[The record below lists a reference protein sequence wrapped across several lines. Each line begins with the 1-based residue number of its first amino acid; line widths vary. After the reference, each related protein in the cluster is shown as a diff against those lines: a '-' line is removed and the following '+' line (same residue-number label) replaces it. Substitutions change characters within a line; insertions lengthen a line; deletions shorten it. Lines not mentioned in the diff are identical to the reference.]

1 MEAFGTF
8 LPLILIFV
16 VFYFLLIR
24 PQQRKVKQH
33 KEMLSNLKR
42 GDKIVTS
49 GGIIG
54 TINKV
59 ADNRELT
66 LEVAENVEIK
76 IASGMVADLY
86 SIPEVQK
93 NYRITDNREGWAI
106 AGLSS
111 GGICAFT
118 VAWQR
123 PDKFSKVVSHIGS
136 FTNIRGGHLYSD
148 LVRQSSVKPIR
159 IFLQDGSNDLNLRP
173 GNWWIANQQLAD
185 SLDFAGY
192 DYMTVWGDGGHDLE
206 HGGAIFPDTM
216 RWLWRD
222 YDSRP

>member
-66 LEVAENVEIK
+66 LEVADNVEIK
-76 IASGMVADLY
+76 NCIRNGCRFIRNARSSKKEPPKEENKSKSG
-86 SIPEVQK
+86 
-93 NYRITDNREGWAI
+93 
-106 AGLSS
+106 
-111 GGICAFT
+111 
-118 VAWQR
+118 
-123 PDKFSKVVSHIGS
+123 FSL
-136 FTNIRGGHLYSD
+136 F
-148 LVRQSSVKPIR
+148 
-159 IFLQDGSNDLNLRP
+159 
-173 GNWWIANQQLAD
+173 
-185 SLDFAGY
+185 
-192 DYMTVWGDGGHDLE
+192 
-206 HGGAIFPDTM
+206 
-216 RWLWRD
+216 
-222 YDSRP
+222 SRKK

>member
-49 GGIIG
+49 GG

-86 SIPEVQK
+86 AMPEVQK
-93 NYRITDNREGWAI
+93 KEPPKEENK
-106 AGLSS
+106 SKS
-111 GGICAFT
+111 G
-118 VAWQR
+118 
-123 PDKFSKVVSHIGS
+123 FSL
-136 FTNIRGGHLYSD
+136 F
-148 LVRQSSVKPIR
+148 
-159 IFLQDGSNDLNLRP
+159 
-173 GNWWIANQQLAD
+173 
-185 SLDFAGY
+185 
-192 DYMTVWGDGGHDLE
+192 
-206 HGGAIFPDTM
+206 
-216 RWLWRD
+216 
-222 YDSRP
+222 SRKK

>member
-1 MEAFGTF
+1 MESIGAF
-8 LPLILIFV
+8 LPLILIFG
-16 VFYFLLIR
+16 VFYILLIR

-93 NYRITDNREGWAI
+93 KEPPKEENKAK
-106 AGLSS
+106 S
-111 GGICAFT
+111 G
-118 VAWQR
+118 
-123 PDKFSKVVSHIGS
+123 FSL
-136 FTNIRGGHLYSD
+136 F
-148 LVRQSSVKPIR
+148 
-159 IFLQDGSNDLNLRP
+159 
-173 GNWWIANQQLAD
+173 
-185 SLDFAGY
+185 
-192 DYMTVWGDGGHDLE
+192 
-206 HGGAIFPDTM
+206 
-216 RWLWRD
+216 
-222 YDSRP
+222 SRKK